1 MNIPIRGWDI
11 SGKGLGF
18 YNVTT
23 IFPKAGEPYNPYD
36 FKDYLWPIRENE
48 IVKNPNL
55 VQNPGW

>member
-1 MNIPIRGWDI
+1 MNEPIRGWDI
-11 SGKGLGF
+11 SAKGLGF

-23 IFPKAGEPYNPYD
+23 IFTPSYS

-48 IVKNPNL
+48 IIKNPNL